1 MNNNKIE
8 KKYIFDIFESCT
20 DLHIIADVCIWLHI
34 YIYKHNCFT
43 IQICTDVML
52 VFGKYMKCD
61 LQKVERFTY
70 NVYG

>member
-1 MNNNKIE
+1 MMNNNKIE

-20 DLHIIADVCIWLHI
+20 DLDIIADVAFGCI

-52 VFGKYMKCD
+52 VFGKYMKYD